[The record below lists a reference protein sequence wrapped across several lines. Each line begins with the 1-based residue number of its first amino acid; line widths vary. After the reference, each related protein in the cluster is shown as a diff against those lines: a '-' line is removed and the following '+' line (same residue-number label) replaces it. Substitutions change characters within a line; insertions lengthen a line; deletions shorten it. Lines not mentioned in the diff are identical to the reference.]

1 MTLLAIALAAF
12 VGTHFLL
19 SHPLRDPLAKRLG
32 EAGFRGVYTVIALA
46 TFGGAIWAYGRIG
59 RQEAFWAPS
68 EAVWIAAA
76 VLMWIASILLFGSFF
91 GNPALPGAPRADRP
105 RGVLAITRHPMM
117 WSFAIWAIVHGA
129 VIATPKALLL
139 DGAIVFLALAG
150 AAGQDVKKRR
160 IFGDKWD
167 AWVAQT
173 SFLPFGNGLA
183 SPGLKA
189 LVGGTLFYLLA
200 TWLHPLSVGVW
211 R

>member
-19 SHPLRDPLAKRLG
+19 SHPLREPLSKRLG
-32 EAGFRGVYTVIALA
+32 EAGFRGLYTLVAFA
-46 TFGGAIWAYGRIG
+46 TLGGAIWVYRGLG
-59 RQEAFWAPS
+59 RQDALWAVS
-68 EAVWIAAA
+68 EPMWIAGA
-76 VLMWIASILLFGSFF
+76 VLMWVASVLLFGSFF

-129 VIATPKALLL
+129 VIATPKALFL
-139 DGAIVFLALAG
+139 DGAVLFMALAG

-160 IFGDKWD
+160 IYGEKWD
-167 AWVAQT
+167 GWLAQT
-173 SFLPFGNGLA
+173 SFLPFGKGLA
-183 SPGLKA
+183 SPGVRA
-189 LVGGTLFYLLA
+189 LVGGTLLFLLA
-200 TWLHPLSVGVW
+200 TWLHPMNVGVW

>member
-32 EAGFRGVYTVIALA
+32 EAGFRGLYTLIAFA
-46 TFGGAIWAYGRIG
+46 TLGWAIWAYRGLG
-59 RQEAFWAPS
+59 RQDALWSVS
-68 EAVWIAAA
+68 EPMWIAAA
-76 VLMWIASILLFGSFF
+76 VLMWIASVLLFGSFF

-105 RGVLAITRHPMM
+105 RGVLAITRHSMM
-117 WSFAIWAIVHGA
+117 WSFAIWAVVHGA

-139 DGAIVFLALAG
+139 DGSVLFLALAG

-160 IFGDKWD
+160 IYGDKWD
-167 AWVAQT
+167 AWLAQT
-173 SFLPFGNGLA
+173 SFLPFGKGLA

-189 LVGGTLFYLLA
+189 LIGGTILYLIA
-200 TWLHPLSVGVW
+200 TWLHPMSVGVW

>member
-12 VGTHFLL
+12 VGTHLLL
-19 SHPLRDPLAKRLG
+19 SHALRGPLSERLG
-32 EAGFRGVYTVIALA
+32 ELGFRGLYTLIALG
-46 TFGGAIWAYGRIG
+46 TFGWTIVVYGRIG
-59 RQEAFWAPS
+59 RQASLWVAPEAM
-68 EAVWIAAA
+68 WIMAA

-129 VIATPKALLL
+129 IIATPKALLL

-150 AAGQDVKKRR
+150 AAGQDVKKRHR
-160 IFGDKWD
+160 FGDKWG

-189 LVGGTLFYLLA
+189 LVGGTLLYLLA
-200 TWLHPLSVGVW
+200 TWLHPISVGVW